1 MTTRRSVLKGLAAS
15 ATASLLGPSVLTRA
29 AQAATSSEGTWHI
42 TGSHWGAV
50 KALVKGGKVVEVK
63 PLEDDP
69 RPTDMVKGIKGLI
82 YNPSRIKYPM
92 ARADWLDKREN
103 ADRTTRGDNRF
114 VRVTWDEALDL
125 FHEELERV
133 QTTYGPSGLFAGA
146 TGWRQTGQFHSC
158 INHMNRAV
166 SMHGNYVKK
175 AGDYSTGA
183 GQTILPYVLGSTEV
197 YSQGTSWPV
206 ILENSKNVV
215 FWASDPVK
223 NLQVGW
229 TCETHESLPYF
240 DELRD
245 KIAAGEI
252 NAISVDPVRTK
263 TQKHI
268 GGDQLYI
275 NPMTDVAFMLGIAH
289 TLYSEDLHDKEF
301 IDVYALGFDQ
311 FIAYVM
317 GKGEDSIEKTP
328 EWAAEIC
335 GISADQIRDFARMI
349 ASERTQLVFG
359 WSVQRQQHG
368 EQPYW
373 MGAII
378 ATMTGQVGLPGGGI
392 SYSHHYSGVGV
403 PQTGANMP
411 GAFPLNLDL
420 GKVPEH
426 DSSNFNGASSVIP
439 VARWVDMLLNPGG
452 KIQHNG
458 HEVTFPDVRMC
469 VFTGCNPW
477 HHHQDRNKM
486 RKAFQSLETVI
497 TVDYSWNATCRHSDL
512 VLPAC
517 TQFERND
524 IDTYGAYSNTGVI
537 AMRKL
542 VDPLYHSKTD
552 FEIFTA
558 LCDRFGRAKEYSRGM
573 TEMQWVE
580 QMYEDTRASNTGNFE
595 MPAFADFWEEGLV
608 RFGRGTD
615 WVRHADFR
623 EDPELNALGTPS
635 GFIEISSRTIEKFG
649 YDDCGAHPK
658 WMEKIERSHGGPK
671 SDKFPIWLQ
680 SCHPDQRLH
689 SQMCES
695 DDYRESYAVA
705 GREPAWISPQDAAE
719 RGIEDGDI
727 VRVFND
733 RGQLLAG
740 AKVSDDYA
748 PGVVRIY
755 EGAWYGPVDASIG
768 ALDTYGDP
776 NTLTLD
782 VGSSKLAQA
791 TSANTCLVQI
801 EKFEGDAP
809 AVTSFGGPVEVTL

>member
-1 MTTRRSVLKGLAAS
+1 MTTRRTVLKGLATS
-15 ATASLLGPSVLTRA
+15 AAAGLLGPSILTKA
-29 AQAATSSEGTWHI
+29 AAAATTSEGTWHI

-50 KALVKGGKVVEVK
+50 KALVKGGKVVEMK
-63 PLEDDP
+63 PLESDP
-69 RPTDMVKGIKGLI
+69 RPTDMVNGIKGLI

-92 ARADWLDKREN
+92 ARADWLDNRDK

-114 VRVTWDEALDL
+114 VRITWDEALDL

-158 INHMNRAV
+158 TNHMNRAV
-166 SMHGNYVKK
+166 GMHGNYVKK

-206 ILENSKNVV
+206 ILDNSKTVV

-229 TCETHESLPYF
+229 NCETHESLPYF
-240 DELRD
+240 DDLRD
-245 KIAAGEI
+245 KAAAGDI
-252 NAISVDPVRTK
+252 RVISVDPVRSK
-263 TQKHI
+263 TQKHT
-268 GGDQLYI
+268 GAEQLYL
-275 NPMTDVAFMLGIAH
+275 NPQTDVPFMLALAH
-289 TLYSEDLHDKEF
+289 TLYSEGLHDQEFLDIYTLGFEPF
-301 IDVYALGFDQ
+301 ID
-311 FIAYVM
+311 YVT
-317 GKGEDSIEKTP
+317 GKGDGGVEKTP
-328 EWAAEIC
+328 EWAAPIC
-335 GISADQIRDFARMI
+335 GVGADRIRDFARLL
-349 ASERTQLVFG
+349 ASGRTQLVFG
-359 WSVQRQQHG
+359 WAVQRQQHG

-373 MGAII
+373 MGAVL
-378 ATMTGQVGLPGGGI
+378 AAMLGQIGLPGGGI

-403 PQTGANMP
+403 PQTGASMP

-420 GKVPEH
+420 GKLPEH
-426 DSSNFNGASSVIP
+426 DSDDFKGASTVIP

-452 KIQHNG
+452 TIQHNG
-458 HEVTFPDVRMC
+458 HDITFPDVKMAVYC
-469 VFTGCNPW
+469 GCNPW

-486 RKAFQSLETVI
+486 RRAFQQLETVV

-524 IDTYGAYSNTGVI
+524 IDMYGAYSNTGVV

-542 VDPLYHSKTD
+542 VDPLFASKTD
-552 FEIFTA
+552 FDIFTQ
-558 LCDRFGRAKEYSRGM
+558 LCARFGRDKEYSRGL
-573 TEMQWVE
+573 TEIEWVE
-580 QMYEDTRASNTGNFE
+580 NLYEEARSANAGSFD
-595 MPAFADFWEEGLV
+595 MPPFAEFWELGEV
-608 RFGRGTD
+608 RFGRGED

-623 EDPELNALGTPS
+623 DDPEINALGTPS
-635 GFIEISSRTIEKFG
+635 GFIEISSRTIGKFG

-658 WMEKIERSHGGPK
+658 WMEKLERSHGGPG
-671 SDKFPIWLQ
+671 SDAYPLWLQ

-695 DDYRESYAVA
+695 DEYRATYAVQ
-705 GREPAWISPQDAAE
+705 GREPVYISPEDAAA
-719 RGIEDGDI
+719 RGIADGDL
-727 VRVFND
+727 VRVLNS

-740 AKVSDDYA
+740 ARVSEDYP
-748 PGVVRIY
+748 PGVIRIH
-755 EGAWYGPVDASIG
+755 EGAWYGPEDASIG

-776 NTLTLD
+776 NTLTMD

-791 TSANTCLVQI
+791 TSANTCLAEV
-801 EKFEGDAP
+801 EKFEGP
-809 AVTSFGGPVEVTL
+809 VPSVTSFGGPREG